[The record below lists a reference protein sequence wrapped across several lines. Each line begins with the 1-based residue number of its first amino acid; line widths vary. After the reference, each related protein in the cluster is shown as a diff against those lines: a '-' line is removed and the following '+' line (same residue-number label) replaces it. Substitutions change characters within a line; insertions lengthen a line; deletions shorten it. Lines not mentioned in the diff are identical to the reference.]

1 MGNRIGIYALL
12 YSLALVAPA
21 RGDDTESAGLFGEAL
36 RLSVEM
42 GDRGNV
48 AYCLEG
54 LAGIVVTERKLEQA
68 ASLWGAA
75 EPLLDG
81 TEAVLYV
88 HTPDRAVHAQAVA
101 AARTR
106 LDPVI
111 WGNAWN
117 NGRTMSLGQ
126 AVIYALGRNT
136 SG

>member
-1 MGNRIGIYALL
+1 MDGA
-12 YSLALVAPA
+12 
-21 RGDDTESAGLFGEAL
+21 EA
-36 RLSVEM
+36 
-42 GDRGNV
+42 
-48 AYCLEG
+48 
-54 LAGIVVTERKLEQA
+54 
-68 ASLWGAA
+68 
-75 EPLLDG
+75 
-81 TEAVLYV
+81 AVSV

-126 AVIYALGRNT
+126 AVSYALCRNT